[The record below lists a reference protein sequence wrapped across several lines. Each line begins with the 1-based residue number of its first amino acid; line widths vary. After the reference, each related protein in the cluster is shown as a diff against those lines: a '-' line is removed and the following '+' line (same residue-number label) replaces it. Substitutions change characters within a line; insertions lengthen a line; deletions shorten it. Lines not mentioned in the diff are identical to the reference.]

1 MARTIRVYK
10 ASNGDWV
17 AKRDGASKAAGRF
30 ATQKDAYLYARGIAL
45 NQGLTITVY
54 YPTGGIKAVINPKNR
69 AEEESNCFITTS
81 CVKYFGLKDDCYELE
96 TLRNFRDSYLLKS
109 IEGKKL
115 VQEYYSVAPLMVQ
128 KLSSHKKK
136 NALYKEV
143 FGQIKIA
150 CQAIENENF
159 EEATSVYKNA
169 VSRLFFHLKT
179 V

>member
-17 AKRDGASKAAGRF
+17 TKRDGATKASGRF
-30 ATQKDAYLYARGIAL
+30 ATQKEAYLSARSIAL

-81 CVKYFGLKDDCYELE
+81 CVKYFGLEDDCYELQ
-96 TLRNFRDSYLLKS
+96 TLRKFRDTYLLNS

-115 VQEYYSVAPLMVQ
+115 VQEYYLIAPLMVQ
-128 KLSSHKKK
+128 KLRTHKKK
-136 NALYKEV
+136 NILYKEMFEQV
-143 FGQIKIA
+143 KIA
-150 CQAIENENF
+150 CQAIENKNF
-159 EEATSVYKNA
+159 DKATSIYKDA
-169 VSRLFFHLKT
+169 VSRLFFHLKA